1 MLKYFT
7 TLLFTAVPV
16 HELNSVVMG
25 NNFTP
30 VVASRNYAYAT
41 IAGYE
46 VIAAGDHKHYQSL
59 VGQLNGFTKVPK
71 PEKGV
76 KIDYPYAAMLAF
88 CKVGEAVT
96 FPEGSLK
103 YYTDSLH
110 TIAVTHGMPAEMA
123 AASEA
128 YAKAVSMAV
137 LAWSKKDHYLQTR
150 SASKFALNDSLGR
163 WVPTPPMYAEAVEPH
178 WGEIRTMVMH
188 NAREYA
194 APPPA

>member
-1 MLKYFT
+1 MKLLLLT
-7 TLLFTAVPV
+7 LAVSVLLFSSCKKSDYKAILHDPGLYSRTV

-46 VIAAGDHKHYQSL
+46 VIAAGYPDKYKSL
-59 VGQLNGFTKVPK
+59 AGQLNGLKVVAK
-71 PEKGV
+71 PTANES
-76 KIDYPYAAMLAF
+76 IDYEYASVLAF

-110 TIAVTHGMPAEMA
+110 QLAVTHGMPDEMIA
-123 AASEA
+123 GSEK
-128 YAKAVSMAV
+128 YAGAV
-137 LAWSKKDHYLQTR
+137 
-150 SASKFALNDSLGR
+150 ALSI
-163 WVPTPPMYAEAVEPH
+163 M
-178 WGEIRTMVMH
+178 
-188 NAREYA
+188 
-194 APPPA
+194 